1 MVVIIINIRVAAT
14 EEIIL
19 LVHICLVWHHQQD
32 TSSIH
37 SDPSRCLKL
46 LKLLK
51 TPPPSLL
58 PPDGKGRGLV
68 DINLKLNLQND
79 GIPAC
84 ILCVWRW
91 WDRPKQLLEKWGKIM
106 VTTDVRL
113 VEQDLISD
121 STHIRAACTNWDI
134 RDTYHVDMLVE
145 TDHAPQTQLN
155 HTRQTLL

>member
-19 LVHICLVWHHQQD
+19 SVHIMFKFVWHHQQD

-37 SDPSRCLKL
+37 SDPSRGLKL

-58 PPDGKGRGLV
+58 PPDGKGKGLV
-68 DINLKLNLQND
+68 DINLKLNPQND
-79 GIPAC
+79 GISAC

-91 WDRPKQLLEKWGKIM
+91 WKRPKQLLQKWGNIM
-106 VTTDVRL
+106 VTTDVLL
-113 VEQDLISD
+113 VEQELVSD

-134 RDTYHVDMLVE
+134 RDTCHVGMLME
-145 TDHAPQTQLN
+145 TNLAPQTQLN
-155 HTRQTLL
+155 HTP